1 MPAMI
6 AARTNAI
13 TALEPILAREREGTL
28 TVLYLATVPQSTP
41 LDAISED
48 DALSIEA
55 HEELAEL
62 LAIARETGTEADG
75 LVYWT
80 RDEAESILNA
90 VENENCD
97 GVVLATQ
104 AEHSQR
110 RRLLSGDTV
119 EKVLARTECDVFTEK
134 RGEKGDVGEE
144 TPIERILLA
153 TSGGPHARLAAD
165 AHVDIVH
172 FLDENPRAESREDGE
187 AILGAAQRILSGVE
201 NVEIELA
208 EAPGDVAEAIVTR
221 SNEYDKTVLGS
232 PTGGLLRQSAFG
244 TVPESVNRQS
254 ESGVVVA
261 QQDTGGASMYDRWIV
276 GDRTN

>member
-1 MPAMI
+1 MI

-13 TALEPILAREREGTL
+13 TVLEPILAREREGTL

-165 AHVDIVH
+165 TARALALAADAHVDVVH
-172 FLDENPRAESREDGE
+172 FFGETRDREATDAISEIGRASCRERVC
-187 AILGAAQRILSGVE
+187 LYV
-201 NVEIELA
+201 
-208 EAPGDVAEAIVTR
+208 
-221 SNEYDKTVLGS
+221 
-232 PTGGLLRQSAFG
+232 
-244 TVPESVNRQS
+244 
-254 ESGVVVA
+254 
-261 QQDTGGASMYDRWIV
+261 
-276 GDRTN
+276 

>member
-1 MPAMI
+1 M
-6 AARTNAI
+6 
-13 TALEPILAREREGTL
+13 
-28 TVLYLATVPQSTP
+28 TVLYLATVPRSTP

-62 LAIARETGTEADG
+62 LATARETGTEADG

-208 EAPGDVAEAIVTR
+208 EAPGDVAEAIVTC

-232 PTGGLLRQSAFG
+232 PTSGLLRQFAFG

-254 ESGVVVA
+254 QNGVVVA

>member
-1 MPAMI
+1 M
-6 AARTNAI
+6 
-13 TALEPILAREREGTL
+13 

-62 LAIARETGTEADG
+62 LAIARETGTEANG

-80 RDEAESILNA
+80 CDEAESILNA

-134 RGEKGDVGEE
+134 RGERGPAGEE

-153 TSGGPHARLAAD
+153 TSGGPHARLAAGTTRALALAAD
-165 AHVDIVH
+165 AHVDVVH
-172 FLDENPRAESREDGE
+172 FLGENSRAEKTERRSSEQHSASSR
-187 AILGAAQRILSGVE
+187 
-201 NVEIELA
+201 
-208 EAPGDVAEAIVTR
+208 R
-221 SNEYDKTVLGS
+221 S
-232 PTGGLLRQSAFG
+232 
-244 TVPESVNRQS
+244 
-254 ESGVVVA
+254 
-261 QQDTGGASMYDRWIV
+261 
-276 GDRTN
+276 RTSR

>member
-80 RDEAESILNA
+80 CDEAESILNA

-119 EKVLARTECDVFTEK
+119 EKVLARTECDAFTEK

-261 QQDTGGASMYDRWIV
+261 QQDTGGASIYDRWIV

>member
-1 MPAMI
+1 
-6 AARTNAI
+6 
-13 TALEPILAREREGTL
+13 
-28 TVLYLATVPQSTP
+28 
-41 LDAISED
+41 
-48 DALSIEA
+48 
-55 HEELAEL
+55 
-62 LAIARETGTEADG
+62 
-75 LVYWT
+75 VYWT

-119 EKVLARTECDVFTEK
+119 EKVLARTECDAFTEK
-134 RGEKGDVGEE
+134 RGERGDVGEE

-165 AHVDIVH
+165 TARALALAADAHVDVVH
-172 FLDENPRAESREDGE
+172 FLGENSRAESREDGE

-232 PTGGLLRQSAFG
+232 PTSGLLRQFAFG

-254 ESGVVVA
+254 ENGVVVA

>member
-1 MPAMI
+1 M
-6 AARTNAI
+6 
-13 TALEPILAREREGTL
+13 
-28 TVLYLATVPQSTP
+28 VPRSTP

-48 DALSIEA
+48 DTLSIEA

-119 EKVLARTECDVFTEK
+119 EKVLARTECDAFTEK
-134 RGEKGDVGEE
+134 RGERGDVGEE

-153 TSGGPHARLAAD
+153 TSGGPHARLTADTARALALAAD

-172 FLDENPRAESREDGE
+172 FLGENSRAESREDGE

-208 EAPGDVAEAIVTR
+208 EALGDVAEAIVTR

-261 QQDTGGASMYDRWIV
+261 QQDTGGASMYDRWIA